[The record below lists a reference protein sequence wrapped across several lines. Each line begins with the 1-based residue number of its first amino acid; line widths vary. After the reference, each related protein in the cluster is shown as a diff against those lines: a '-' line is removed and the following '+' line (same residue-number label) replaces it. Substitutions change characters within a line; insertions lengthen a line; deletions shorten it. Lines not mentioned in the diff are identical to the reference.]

1 MHSNLSGDSPL
12 SRIANETIKAHTAL
26 MDYFLM
32 GAGRSQEKLQ
42 QEYSKT
48 TVPKPP
54 SVHLRT
60 LAGWSVRH
68 HWQARIAQQIENDS
82 IIALEQLRVS
92 TSYKPIESVQKSK
105 KVIMFI

>member
-1 MHSNLSGDSPL
+1 MEFDQDTPL
-12 SRIANETIKAHTAL
+12 NRVANETIKANTAL
-26 MDYFLM
+26 MGYFLM
-32 GAGRSQEKLQ
+32 GAGRSLGKLCKKYN
-42 QEYSKT
+42 EPMPDSEP
-48 TVPKPP
+48 TV
-54 SVHLRT
+54 HIAT
-60 LAGWSVRH
+60 LKVWSSRH